1 MQTYI
6 LRRLLLVIPTLFL
19 VTLIIF
25 FVIRLIPGDIID
37 VMAARMHYFTDV
49 TRADLEEKLGL
60 DVPVQVQYVRWLKNL
75 VLHRTLGDSLWQ
87 KTSVVDEVLIRV
99 PVTIE
104 LGILG
109 LLVSLLIG
117 VPIGIYS
124 AMHQDTIGDHIA
136 RSIAIIF
143 ISVPGFWLGTMVVV
157 FPSIWWGY
165 MPSITLIPFSE
176 DPIGNLKMFIV
187 PATVLGMA
195 MGGLTMRMTRTM
207 MLEVLRQDYVRTAWA
222 KGLRER
228 QVVVRHALKN
238 ALIPVVSLVGLMVSV
253 MIGGSVVIEEIFSLP
268 GMGRL
273 TLNVVS
279 QRDYTVVSGV
289 LLFFGTG
296 MILVNLVIDL
306 LYAYLDPRIRYD

>member
-1 MQTYI
+1 
-6 LRRLLLVIPTLFL
+6 
-19 VTLIIF
+19 
-25 FVIRLIPGDIID
+25 
-37 VMAARMHYFTDV
+37 MHYFTDV

-60 DVPVQVQYVRWLKNL
+60 DVPVHVQYVRWLKNL

-87 KTSVVDEVLIRV
+87 QTSVVDEVIIRV
-99 PVTIE
+99 PVTLE

-109 LLVSLLIG
+109 LLVSLIIG

-124 AMHQDTIGDHIA
+124 AMRQDTIGDHIT

-165 MPSITLIPFSE
+165 MPSITLIHFSE

-238 ALIPVVSLVGLMVSV
+238 ALIPVVSLIGLMVSV

-289 LLFFGTG
+289 LFFFGTG
-296 MILVNLVIDL
+296 MIMVNLIIDL
-306 LYAYLDPRIRYD
+306 IYAYLDPRIRYD

>member
-124 AMHQDTIGDHIA
+124 AMRQDTIGDHIA

-253 MIGGSVVIEEIFSLP
+253 MIGGSVAIEEIFSLP

>member
-6 LRRLLLVIPTLFL
+6 IRRLLLVIPTLFL

-87 KTSVVDEVLIRV
+87 QTSVVEEVLIRV

-124 AMHQDTIGDHIA
+124 AMRQDTIGDHIA

-195 MGGLTMRMTRTM
+195 MGGLTMRMTCTM

-238 ALIPVVSLVGLMVSV
+238 ALIPVVSLVGLMVGV

>member
-1 MQTYI
+1 
-6 LRRLLLVIPTLFL
+6 
-19 VTLIIF
+19 
-25 FVIRLIPGDIID
+25 
-37 VMAARMHYFTDV
+37 MHYFTDV

-60 DVPVQVQYVRWLKNL
+60 DVPVHVQYVRWLKNL

-87 KTSVVDEVLIRV
+87 QTSVVDEVIIRV
-99 PVTIE
+99 PVTLE

-124 AMHQDTIGDHIA
+124 AMRQDTIGDHIA

-143 ISVPGFWLGTMVVV
+143 ISVPGFWLGTMVV
-157 FPSIWWGY
+157 
-165 MPSITLIPFSE
+165 
-176 DPIGNLKMFIV
+176 
-187 PATVLGMA
+187 
-195 MGGLTMRMTRTM
+195 
-207 MLEVLRQDYVRTAWA
+207 
-222 KGLRER
+222 
-228 QVVVRHALKN
+228 RHALKN
-238 ALIPVVSLVGLMVSV
+238 ALIPVVGLVGLMVSV

>member
-1 MQTYI
+1 MQIYI
-6 LRRLLLVIPTLFL
+6 IRRLLLVIPTLFL

-60 DVPVQVQYVRWLKNL
+60 DVPVHVQYVRWLKNL

-124 AMHQDTIGDHIA
+124 AMRQDTMGDHIA

-143 ISVPGFWLGTMVVV
+143 ISIPGFWLGTMVVV

-228 QVVVRHALKN
+228 QVVIRHVTVPHAVWNFELSLK
-238 ALIPVVSLVGLMVSV
+238 G
-253 MIGGSVVIEEIFSLP
+253 
-268 GMGRL
+268 
-273 TLNVVS
+273 
-279 QRDYTVVSGV
+279 
-289 LLFFGTG
+289 
-296 MILVNLVIDL
+296 
-306 LYAYLDPRIRYD
+306 

>member
-6 LRRLLLVIPTLFL
+6 IRRLLLVIPTLFL

-87 KTSVVDEVLIRV
+87 QTSVVEEVLIRV

-124 AMHQDTIGDHIA
+124 AMRQDTIGDHIA

-143 ISVPGFWLGTMVVV
+143 ISAPG
-157 FPSIWWGY
+157 S
-165 MPSITLIPFSE
+165 
-176 DPIGNLKMFIV
+176 
-187 PATVLGMA
+187 
-195 MGGLTMRMTRTM
+195 
-207 MLEVLRQDYVRTAWA
+207 
-222 KGLRER
+222 
-228 QVVVRHALKN
+228 
-238 ALIPVVSLVGLMVSV
+238 
-253 MIGGSVVIEEIFSLP
+253 GSARWS
-268 GMGRL
+268 
-273 TLNVVS
+273 
-279 QRDYTVVSGV
+279 
-289 LLFFGTG
+289 
-296 MILVNLVIDL
+296 
-306 LYAYLDPRIRYD
+306 